1 MKKIV
6 FALVMCACSMAANA
20 QMWVGGAFGL
30 DVNKVKSSD
39 DATVV
44 FNLSPEFGYELNE
57 KWAIA
62 GALEIAA
69 SNGAGKPFVFGINP
83 FARYSFARVGIA
95 NFFIDCGMTI
105 GLESQKAYD
114 ERECNGV
121 IGLGA
126 RPGVKVELNKHL
138 ALEAKTGYL
147 GYRYHASNESHT
159 FGMGVNNESLSFGL
173 VYEF

>member
-20 QMWVGGAFGL
+20 QMWVGGSFGL
-30 DVNKVKSSD
+30 DVSKQKEG
-39 DATVV
+39 DASVLFT
-44 FNLSPEFGYELNE
+44 LSPEFGYNITD
-57 KWAIA
+57 KWAVA

-69 SNGAGKPFVFGINP
+69 SNAAGKPFVFAINP

-95 NFFIDCGMTI
+95 NFFVDGGINF
-105 GLESQKAYD
+105 GLESTKVLND
-114 ERECNGV
+114 RNCNGLV
-121 IGLGA
+121 GFGV
-126 RPGVKVELNKHL
+126 RPGVKLELNKHL

-147 GYRYHASNESHT
+147 GYRYRGSNETHT
-159 FGMGVNNESLSFGL
+159 FGLGVNNEQLSFGL